1 MYPDPLAFLYDYNEK
16 KDREIAGLVCACLA
30 YGRVEMI
37 MKTLDMVFEKMNF
50 APFDYITGSSRGKME
65 QDFRGFRYRF
75 ADETNIVSLLWGI
88 RKTLD
93 RFSSLENCFH
103 EGLHRGSGTIM
114 PGLVF
119 FFSNIS
125 EKGRAGHL
133 MADPEKGS
141 ACKRIMLFLRW
152 MIRNDEVDP
161 GGWDKISPELLI
173 VPLDTHM
180 HTIGKILGFTE
191 RRNADMK
198 TALEITRGFKK
209 ISARDPVK
217 YDFCLTRFGIRRE
230 MQINDL
236 RSMFNMEKLN
246 EGK

>member
-1 MYPDPLAFLYDYNEK
+1 
-16 KDREIAGLVCACLA
+16 
-30 YGRVEMI
+30 
-37 MKTLDMVFEKMNF
+37 
-50 APFDYITGSSRGKME
+50 
-65 QDFRGFRYRF
+65 
-75 ADETNIVSLLWGI
+75 
-88 RKTLD
+88 
-93 RFSSLENCFH
+93 
-103 EGLHRGSGTIM
+103 
-114 PGLVF
+114 
-119 FFSNIS
+119 
-125 EKGRAGHL
+125 

-230 MQINDL
+230 MQMNDL